1 MAKPTEHGE
10 IWIAAV
16 DKRRPVVIVSRD
28 DLRGRREQTT
38 IALVTHSIHDTPTE
52 VVIDHRDGLPD
63 LSVVN
68 CDDLQTVWK
77 SKLERRLG
85 RLSASKIDAL
95 DDALRYALKLR

>member
-1 MAKPTEHGE
+1 VARPTEHGE
-10 IWIAAV
+10 IWIATV

-28 DLRGRREQTT
+28 DLHGRRQQTT
-38 IALVTHSIHDTPTE
+38 IALVTHTIHDVPTQ

-68 CDDLQTVWK
+68 CDALQTVWK
-77 SKLERRLG
+77 STLERRLG

-95 DDALRYALKLR
+95 DDALRYALQLR